1 MSNEAAGT
9 ASTYQFK
16 SPEQERWRKKGR
28 EMEKGGSTNLER
40 SSETPENIGHWP
52 IFIEEKRR
60 FAECKNST
68 ADFNIFF

>member
-1 MSNEAAGT
+1 MRQRALPALISSKAQSKRDG
-9 ASTYQFK
+9 
-16 SPEQERWRKKGR
+16 ERRGEKWR
-28 EMEKGGSTNLER
+28 KGGSTNLER
-40 SSETPENIGHWP
+40 RSETPENIGHWP